1 MAADIIANRYEA
13 VEQAGV
19 RFQKLY
25 DQQVQMEAMV
35 RRTYEQLRGG
45 AWQGTA
51 AEAFFAEMSDDVLPA
66 LKRLQQTLIVGSEM
80 ATRINQIFRQGEEEA
95 AKQIAFDG
103 NGVSGGTG
111 SGGAASGE
119 AALGGSASAL
129 PSNAL
134 PAPVSTDKIFTDD
147 YMDRMIGSQFKGAN
161 DPELNSAMETITSGQ
176 ASEAEIQNA
185 LAQIAKSRG
194 LSMEEVTANYNR
206 FDELRQQAV
215 ETARLNNKDLP
226 ENVNF
231 LHPDF
236 LGSTSS
242 LRYGK
247 VVGDAL
253 GIDPVFASMLNPTGG
268 LVGNGNYAVDAGE
281 RPVAYHG
288 IMHDAAGYLKNYHDK
303 GPGYN
308 YLDQE
313 NRDPRDPL
321 TGQESG
327 IRYWNRKMAYGFI
340 DGNGINL
347 NPPIVSNV
355 VAEVG
360 GWGIGTYTDI
370 KREVP
375 KIWESTK
382 STASDAWN
390 SLSNGISDIFSF

>member
-1 MAADIIANRYEA
+1 MTADIIANRYEV

-25 DQQVQMEAMV
+25 DQQVQMEALV

-45 AWQGTA
+45 AWQGA
-51 AEAFFAEMSDDVLPA
+51 AATAFFAEMTDEVFPA
-66 LKRLQQTLIVGSEM
+66 MKRLQQMLIVGSEM
-80 ATRINQIFRQGEEEA
+80 ATQINQIFRQAEEEA
-95 AKQIAFDG
+95 AKQIVFDASA
-103 NGVSGGTG
+103 VSGGTA
-111 SGGAASGE
+111 SGGAASGGT
-119 AALGGSASAL
+119 ASGGSTSADAA
-129 PSNAL
+129 NAL

-161 DPELNSAMETITSGQ
+161 DPELNSAMETITSGK

-194 LSMEEVTANYNR
+194 LSMEEVTANYNK
-206 FDELRQQAV
+206 FNQLRQEAS
-215 ETARLNNKDLP
+215 EIARKTGNPMPD
-226 ENVNF
+226 NVNF
-231 LHPDF
+231 LHPNF
-236 LGSTSS
+236 LGSTAS

-268 LVGNGNYAVDAGE
+268 LVGNGNYAIDAGE
-281 RPVAYHG
+281 RPVGYHG
-288 IMHDAAGYLKNYHDK
+288 IMHDAAGYLKNYHND

-308 YLDQE
+308 YLGQE

-340 DGNGINL
+340 DGNGINF

-355 VAEVG
+355 VAEIG

-382 STASDAWN
+382 STASDTWN
-390 SLSNGISDIFSF
+390 SLSKGVSDIFSF